1 MYIVGVFFNSQKL
14 LKPKL
19 RKINKLRKFF
29 ESAICLPAIGG
40 PYMEE
45 VPRARVRIPKAL
57 VSFSRPIRSQI
68 MMEVKDI

>member
-29 ESAICLPAIGG
+29 EGG
-40 PYMEE
+40 FK
-45 VPRARVRIPKAL
+45 KAQF
-57 VSFSRPIRSQI
+57 VYQQ
-68 MMEVKDI
+68 